1 MVIKMEERELM
12 KMKNL
17 ETVRKTQET
26 DDIYMP

>member
-1 MVIKMEERELM
+1 MVIKTEERELM
-12 KMKNL
+12 RMKNL